1 MNLSRLSA
9 RELEMRARELETQI
23 KRIEHRPRPTPSERM
38 LAVQLKK
45 ERLAAKDVLDARA
58 RGPRS

>member
-9 RELEMRARELETQI
+9 REIEVRAREIEAQI
-23 KRIEHRPRPTPSERM
+23 KRLDHRPRPTPSEQR

-45 ERLAAKDVLDARA
+45 ERLAAKDRLDAIKA
-58 RGPRS
+58 